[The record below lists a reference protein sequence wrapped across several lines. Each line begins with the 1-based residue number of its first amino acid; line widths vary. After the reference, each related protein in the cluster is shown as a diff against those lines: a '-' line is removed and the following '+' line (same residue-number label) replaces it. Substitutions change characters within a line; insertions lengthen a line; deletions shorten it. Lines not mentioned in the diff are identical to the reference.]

1 MQAPSTGQ
9 EGKNDAHHHERQAR
23 RHEVAGLIANW
34 MTHEL
39 DTVLTDTLIQSL
51 LALIKLPAHEPAH
64 AHLVNVNKG
73 VERATALTQ
82 QLLFYTDS
90 SPRRM
95 EALNLND
102 LCLDCRKLWQAWAP
116 AQLNLHLDLS
126 PDTALVWGDCHRLR
140 QVLMNFLV
148 NATETVMAAGVCG
161 QGRNTIEIITQPLVL
176 GKDELPLFAG
186 HDHLP
191 PGEYACLAV
200 RDHGPGME
208 RETLAHLF
216 EPTFNPRIPPHKCGL
231 SLCLQIIREHRGG
244 LHVQSRPRQGS
255 TFRFCLPAHPL
266 TKATTGRQHRH
277 RRPQA
282 LVVDADP
289 GALHAVAE
297 LLASIDVEAQ
307 TVTTGREALSVFE
320 EERDQIGLVLLDIDL
335 PPGGTELY
343 RQLHELAPNIPVIL
357 ASANGDRL
365 PPSGQIT
372 FLPKPYDTDTLLRQ
386 VQTALALDGPA
397 PEPNP
402 TKEAYEVRD
411 THTAATETEKPPYL

>member
-1 MQAPSTGQ
+1 MQAPSTDQKGT
-9 EGKNDAHHHERQAR
+9 NDSHHHDRQAR
-23 RHEVAGLIANW
+23 RHEVASLIANW

-73 VERATALTQ
+73 VECATALTQ
-82 QLLFYTDS
+82 QLLFYTDTP
-90 SPRRM
+90 PRRM

-102 LCLDCRKLWQAWAP
+102 LCLDCRKLWRAWAP

-126 PDTALVWGDCHRLR
+126 PATALVWGDCHRLR

-148 NATETVMAAGVCG
+148 NASEAVVAAGFG
-161 QGRNTIEIITQPLVL
+161 GKERNTIEVITRPLVL
-176 GKDELPLFAG
+176 DKADLPLFAG

-200 RDHGPGME
+200 RDRGPGME

-216 EPTFNPRIPPHKCGL
+216 EPTFDPRVPPHKCGL

-244 LHVQSRPRQGS
+244 LQVQSQPRQGS

-266 TKATTGRQHRH
+266 AKAATGRQHRWH
-277 RRPQA
+277 QPRA

-289 GALHAVAE
+289 GARRAVAE
-297 LLASIDVEAQ
+297 LLASIDVEAHV
-307 TVTTGREALSVFE
+307 VTTGREALSVFE
-320 EERDQIGLVLLDIDL
+320 AEPDQIELVLLDIDL
-335 PPGGTELY
+335 PLDGVEIY
-343 RQLHELAPNIPVIL
+343 RQLRQLAPDIPVIF

-365 PPSGQIT
+365 PPGGQIT
-372 FLPKPYDTDTLLRQ
+372 FLPKPYDNDTLLRQ
-386 VQTALALDGPA
+386 VQAALAPPGA
-397 PEPNP
+397 EPH
-402 TKEAYEVRD
+402 KGGI
-411 THTAATETEKPPYL
+411 